1 MSINSENLFLH
12 VDGDSFFVSC
22 EVSQHREYRGLPVI
36 VGEDRGIAVAMS
48 YEAKK
53 LGVTRGMPI
62 FRIKKEF
69 PEVIILPHHFDLYG
83 KISRGVYDILISYLP
98 EVEQYSIDECFAV
111 VKQSDIRLAGSVE
124 KLANDIKSEIQ
135 NSFGVTYSLGMAR
148 TKVLAK
154 TASKLNKPN
163 GLVILLN
170 KKDEEEAL
178 KKTSIDDVWG
188 IGRQTVPRL
197 LNIGIKTAYDFVHY
211 SSEQIKKYFSE
222 PVYIL
227 QRELSGESFQKVNND
242 TDPRDQKSIQ
252 STATFKPSSDD
263 PKIIF
268 AELSEN
274 VERACELAR
283 ELSLSTNAVS
293 FFVKNTKFVYRTGDS
308 KLLLYTTN
316 PSIILN
322 TIEDIFKKIL
332 VNEEKIRS
340 TGITLENLRKN
351 EEVPRDLF
359 GIQDNLEAKN
369 IIEEISDNIRAKF
382 GQNVLKRASS
392 LKGSGRKRGNSFPKP
407 R

>member
-227 QRELSGESFQKVNND
+227 QRELSGESFHKVNND